1 MPEGVAEE
9 HDCRGRPRPHGRQ
22 PAGNELARPLGER
35 RWQRPRGRHRSADL
49 HDQLYLDRCV
59 QRQDGDAD
67 RAAGMLPAVA
77 EYLAQQLARPV
88 DDCGWPVNVGTD
100 ETKPTSLTTRVI
112 ADRSPTCDR
121 TAARALRAHCR
132 AHSYA
137 SSGLTSAPTLP
148 V

>member
-1 MPEGVAEE
+1 MPPAKGIPPTVQQIDLDARRRVAEE

-22 PAGNELARPLGER
+22 PAGNELACPLGER
-35 RWQRPRGRHRSADL
+35 GWQRPRGRHRSADL

-88 DDCGWPVNVGTD
+88 DDLWLAG
-100 ETKPTSLTTRVI
+100 ER
-112 ADRSPTCDR
+112 R
-121 TAARALRAHCR
+121 H
-132 AHSYA
+132 
-137 SSGLTSAPTLP
+137 
-148 V
+148 